1 MRAYYPRKYATSSAR
16 FVLGSFS
23 VSASVRIGRTLSAFS
38 LDFLNTLPRLYN
50 SIVSLCSSLFHI
62 YCGITAVAEA
72 RIAYD
77 LPRVDER
84 ARDRHGRASDWRTKC
99 KHACSAYVD
108 ADFPARLGNE
118 ASESQIRLPVHSR
131 TPIGI
136 CRLNYIGNGNA
147 TPCRVFEYSCA
158 ADLRGPT
165 CDFFRDR
172 SLAEARH
179 RSASLCRTD

>member
-1 MRAYYPRKYATSSAR
+1 VP
-16 FVLGSFS
+16 
-23 VSASVRIGRTLSAFS
+23 ASVRIGRTLSAFS

-118 ASESQIRLPVHSR
+118 TSESRIRLPVHSR

-136 CRLNYIGNGNA
+136 CRLNYIANGNA
-147 TPCRVFEYSCA
+147 TRRRASNIPALPISAVRRAISSA
-158 ADLRGPT
+158 IA
-165 CDFFRDR
+165 R
-172 SLAEARH
+172 SRRLGTAWHRFAELINAF
-179 RSASLCRTD
+179 ASGVNHYRCGVC